1 VGWRSPSISRELEA
15 NARGCEG
22 ADQAVHP
29 FAPLAPAALVGCHG
43 CDDSE
48 LWLVTFAQGR
58 FGDRQ
63 VAVPSLGLPAWAVKA
78 GGLSGG
84 GFNYCPLVP
93 APALR
98 EDRMQ
103 GM

>member
-1 VGWRSPSISRELEA
+1 MGPLRLVESWRQTRGA
-15 NARGCEG
+15 VKART
-22 ADQAVHP
+22 AVHP
-29 FAPLAPAALVGCHG
+29 FAPSHQQLLVGLPR

-78 GGLSGG
+78 GRLSGG